1 MNIFERELAGET
13 ISPADPDFPSV
24 HEVIHN
30 AFRLTSTLNRLDY
43 GNKKINE
50 ILCELFGKN
59 LDETTTLIPPF
70 YTDFGRNTV
79 IGKNCM
85 IQQCCTFFDRGGIT
99 IGNGV
104 FIGPKVNLVTL
115 NHDMNPSNRNATIA
129 RPIVIKNNVWIGINA
144 TVLQGVTVGENAI
157 IGAGA
162 VVTKDVPPN
171 TIVAGNPARMIKT
184 IDISESK
191 GQVT

>member
-1 MNIFERELAGET
+1 MNIFERELAGEI
-13 ISPADPDFPSV
+13 ISPSDPDFPPV
-24 HEVIHN
+24 HEVIHH
-30 AFRLTSTLNRLDY
+30 AFELTSELNRLNY
-43 GNKKINE
+43 GDKKSRE
-50 ILCELFGKN
+50 ILRELFGKE
-59 LDETTTLIPPF
+59 LDESITLIPPF
-70 YTDFGRNTV
+70 YTDFGKNTV

-115 NHDMNPSNRNATIA
+115 NHDLNLPNRSATIA
-129 RPIVIKNNVWIGINA
+129 KPIVIKDNVWIGINA
-144 TVLQGVTVGENAI
+144 TVLQGVTVGENAV

-171 TIVAGNPARMIKT
+171 TVVAGNPAQIIKT
-184 IDISESK
+184 IDISEHK
-191 GQVT
+191 GNK

>member
-13 ISPADPDFPSV
+13 ISPSDPDFPPV

-30 AFRLTSTLNRLDY
+30 AFKLTSKLNRLDY
-43 GNKKINE
+43 GDEKARE
-50 ILCELFGKN
+50 VLCELFGKE
-59 LDETTTLIPPF
+59 LDNSTTLITPF
-70 YTDFGRNTV
+70 YTDFGKNTV

-115 NHDMNPSNRNATIA
+115 NHDMNPLNRNATIA
-129 RPIVIKNNVWIGINA
+129 KPIVIEDNVWIGINA
-144 TVLQGVTVGENAI
+144 TVLQGVTVGENSV

-162 VVTKDVPPN
+162 VVTKDVPR
-171 TIVAGNPARMIKT
+171 IQLL
-184 IDISESK
+184 SE
-191 GQVT
+191 TLLTL